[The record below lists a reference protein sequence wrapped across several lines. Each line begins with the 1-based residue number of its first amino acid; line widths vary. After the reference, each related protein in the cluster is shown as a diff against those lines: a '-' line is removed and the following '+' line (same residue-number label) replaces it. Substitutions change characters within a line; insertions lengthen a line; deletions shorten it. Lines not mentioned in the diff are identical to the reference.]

1 MNLAQL
7 VEVKFRGD
15 GHRFAGREIERVVL
29 QLLRGFA
36 ELEKENVAHCDI
48 KPENILVIDQQAL
61 ELKICDVGSSK
72 IADSS
77 SFE

>member
-7 VEVKFRGD
+7 VEVKFRED

-48 KPENILVIDQQAL
+48 KP
-61 ELKICDVGSSK
+61 
-72 IADSS
+72 
-77 SFE
+77 